1 MKRRA
6 VVLSLLMAA
15 GVHPGASAQM
25 TPTAP
30 AASAAQL
37 DVKFSCSVDRAQDAR
52 RDGQRSIYADN
63 GEFHFRGERIES
75 FRWESSLFRSTHG
88 FDCSID
94 DGDGVQAELLPSTNV
109 DSQGWRVRL
118 RDARAARTA
127 RGYDADHG
135 LNCSIRIIHAGD
147 MLQIIPS
154 CPALCGS
161 RENFSAL
168 TVDLQSGQCTY
179 ED

>member
-1 MKRRA
+1 MMRGRA
-6 VVLSLLMAA
+6 LLPLILAA
-15 GVHPGASAQM
+15 AVDGGA
-25 TPTAP
+25 
-30 AASAAQL
+30 AAQTMPAPRL
-37 DVKFSCSVDRAQDAR
+37 DAKFSCSVDRAIDAR

-63 GEFHFRGERIES
+63 GEFHLRGDRVES

-94 DGDGVQAELLPSTNV
+94 DSDGVLAEALPSA
-109 DSQGWRVRL
+109 DARSHGWRIRL
-118 RDARAARTA
+118 RNARAARTQ
-127 RGYDADHG
+127 RGYDTDHG
-135 LNCSIRIIHAGD
+135 VNCSIRVIHAGD

-168 TVDLQSGQCTY
+168 TVDLLTGQCAY
-179 ED
+179 EE

>member
-1 MKRRA
+1 MKRRVA
-6 VVLSLLMAA
+6 ALSFFLAA
-15 GVHPGASAQM
+15 AAQADDPAQTAPGAS
-25 TPTAP
+25 TAR
-30 AASAAQL
+30 L
-37 DVKFSCSVDRAQDAR
+37 DAKFSCSVDRAQDAR

-63 GEFHFRGERIES
+63 GEFHLRGDRVES
-75 FRWESSLFRSTHG
+75 FRWESALFRSTHG

-94 DGDGVQAELLPSTNV
+94 DSDGVETERLPSTNV
-109 DSQGWRVRL
+109 QSRGWRMRL
-118 RDARAARTA
+118 RDARAARTK

-168 TVDLQSGQCTY
+168 TVDLKSGQCTY